1 MSIVNYLGLHSG
13 DPPFE
18 VRDNFLIPELDFG
31 ASGHS
36 RIHNFAF
43 QGGGGESHN
52 SRVPL
57 PPPKKRK
64 NGSQKYRKKPYE
76 VHLEV
81 TRLERHAI
89 FRKSISLDDV
99 DCFEALKS
107 HMPSEL
113 TAQLTCQDVPR

>member
-1 MSIVNYLGLHSG
+1 MGVLVYRFRPRTRNCGSALENAETG
-13 DPPFE
+13 E
-18 VRDNFLIPELDFG
+18 
-31 ASGHS
+31 
-36 RIHNFAF
+36 
-43 QGGGGESHN
+43 GGGGVQKAAGPELRS
-52 SRVPL
+52 P

-64 NGSQKYRKKPYE
+64 NGSQKCWENTYE

-107 HMPSEL
+107 H
-113 TAQLTCQDVPR
+113 TYQ